1 MKLFPAILILALGA
15 PLAVADET
23 DKPEEIVE
31 YIREWFS
38 GHDFT
43 AKKEE
48 VSGTFLQ
55 SRLNGANFRGMTFDD
70 ASFEACDLADADMR
84 NVVFGPGTKF
94 FRCTLNGADL
104 RGADFAGAS
113 IEAVNFRGADLRQ
126 AKNLRVVKR
135 ANFQRADLRGADL
148 SQIPVP
154 LQEIDLEDAIYDAKT
169 KFPQGVDPAAEGAL
183 LAR

>member
-1 MKLFPAILILALGA
+1 MKILPAIVLAFALVA
-15 PLAVADET
+15 PSVSAEEESKA
-23 DKPEEIVE
+23 EEIVK
-31 YIREWFS
+31 YVREWFS

-43 AKKEE
+43 KREE
-48 VSGTFLQ
+48 ITGVFHQ
-55 SRLNGANFRGMTFDD
+55 SRLNGTNFRGMTFDE
-70 ASFEACDLADADMR
+70 ASFEACDLADANMR
-84 NVVFGPGTKF
+84 GAVFGPGTRF

-104 RGADFAGAS
+104 RDADFAGAS
-113 IEAVNFRGADLRQ
+113 IEAVNFRGADLRE
-126 AKNLRVVKR
+126 AKNLRMVKR

-154 LQEIDLEDAIYDAKT
+154 LQEIDLEDAIYDAET